1 MNRLLLPVLAAVS
14 LIGIDAAF
22 AADAPHNVILFVPD
36 GLRALSVTPET
47 APTMAAIRDQGVNF
61 KNSHSIFPTFTMTNA
76 SALATGHSPGDTGV
90 FSNKIYTGYKV
101 APAADSMAPD
111 LENDA
116 VLGDIDAHLGG
127 NLLDE
132 TAVVE
137 AARQAGLSTAL
148 VGKLGPTLVFD
159 HMDRSGAGTIV
170 VDDATGTAKG
180 IPLSAEISAAMTA
193 AQLPLTAPGRGVN
206 SDLGDMKTPG
216 TLFANVIQQN
226 YFSDVASKVV
236 LPLLKSR
243 NKPFVMVFWSR
254 DPDGTQHNQ
263 GDSLG
268 KFEPGIN
275 GPTSKL
281 AIKNADDDLARLRAT
296 LDQLGLTATTDIV
309 VAADHG
315 FSTVSKQS
323 KTSPAARG
331 HYADTPQGLL
341 PPGFLALDLA
351 SALGL
356 PLFDVNDKYARV
368 LAEHHPVAGSAL
380 IGDDVAN
387 PDLVVATNGN
397 SDLIYLPHHDK
408 QIAARTVAA
417 LLKQDYVSGIF
428 VDGRLGK
435 IPGTLPLSA
444 IGLDGKAVTPMPAIV
459 VNFVSISTGCAE
471 PVMCSVSVADAPQQ
485 QGQGYHGGLNR
496 AETMNFVAAI
506 GPDFKAGFVDPTP
519 ISNADVGRTLAQILG
534 LSIAPK
540 GNLIGR
546 VMTEALPG
554 GVVPPSTSGTLVSA
568 PAANGLTTTLAYQR
582 VGATRY
588 LDAAGFPGRTVGLPA
603 TRVTASR

>member
-1 MNRLLLPVLAAVS
+1 MNRMLLPVLAVVS
-14 LIGIDAAF
+14 LIGTDAAF
-22 AADAPHNVILFVPD
+22 AADTPHNVILFVPD

-116 VLGDIDAHLGG
+116 VLGDIDAHMGG

-159 HMDRSGAGTIV
+159 HMDRSGNGTIV
-170 VDDATGTAKG
+170 IDDATGTAKG
-180 IPLSAEISAAMTA
+180 IPLSAEITTAMTA
-193 AQLPLTAPGRGVN
+193 AQLPLTAPSRGVN

-216 TLFANVIQQN
+216 TQFANVIQQN
-226 YFSDVASKVV
+226 YFADVASKVV

-268 KFEPGIN
+268 KLEPGIN

-296 LDQLGLTATTDIV
+296 LDQLGLAATTDIV

-356 PLFDVNDKYARV
+356 PLYDVNDKYARV
-368 LAEHHPVAGSAL
+368 LAEHHPIAGSAL

-397 SDLIYLPHHDK
+397 SDLIYLPRHDK
-408 QIAARTVAA
+408 QIAARAVAA

-459 VNFVSISTGCAE
+459 VNFASISTGCAE
-471 PVMCSVSVADAPQQ
+471 PVMCSASIADAPQQ

-496 AETMNFVAAI
+496 AETMNFIAAI
-506 GPDFKAGFVDPTP
+506 GPDFKAGFVDPAP
-519 ISNADVGRTLAQILG
+519 VSNADVGRTLAQLLG
-534 LSIAPK
+534 LSITPK

-554 GVVPPSTSGTLVSA
+554 GAVPPSTSGTLVSA
-568 PAANGLTTTLAYQR
+568 PAANGLATTLAFQR

-603 TRVTASR
+603 ARVTASR